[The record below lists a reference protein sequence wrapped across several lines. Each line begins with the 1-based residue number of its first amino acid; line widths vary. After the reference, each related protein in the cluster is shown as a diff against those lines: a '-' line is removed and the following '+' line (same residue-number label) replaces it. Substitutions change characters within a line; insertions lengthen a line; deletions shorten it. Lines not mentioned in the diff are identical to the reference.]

1 MIMAKKIDIVDVM
14 LAVKNGELKVTTF
27 RGYYM
32 LEHIASGECVR
43 LNKVEEKSYK
53 KIIKSC

>member
-1 MIMAKKIDIVDVM
+1 MAKKIDIVDVM

-32 LEHIASGECVR
+32 LENIASGECVR
-43 LNKVEEKSYK
+43 LNNVEEKSYNK
-53 KIIKSC
+53 TIKSC